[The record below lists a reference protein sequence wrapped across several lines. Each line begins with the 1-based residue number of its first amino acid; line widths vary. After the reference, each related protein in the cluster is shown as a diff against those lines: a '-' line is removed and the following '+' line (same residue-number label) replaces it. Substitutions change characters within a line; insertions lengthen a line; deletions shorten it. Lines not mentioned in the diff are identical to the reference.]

1 MNTQVKTAELMDTV
15 PAERGETIQL
25 PAGAGIA
32 LAVLIGS
39 VLWIGIFAIMM

>member
-1 MNTQVKTAELMDTV
+1 MNTQVKTAELMDTGR
-15 PAERGETIQL
+15 AERGESIHL